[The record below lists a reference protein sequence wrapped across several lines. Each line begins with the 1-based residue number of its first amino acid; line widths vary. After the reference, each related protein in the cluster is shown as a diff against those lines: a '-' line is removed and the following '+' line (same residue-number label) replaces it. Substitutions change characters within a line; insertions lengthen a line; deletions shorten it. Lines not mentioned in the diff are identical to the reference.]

1 MFALISIF
9 KSTALNYYLSW
20 LFMCFASPTL
30 SLNFAA
36 SQVLH
41 SAHPSPSTEENIGKI
56 RQSPCSP
63 AFIIQWEVK
72 VNRHIRA
79 NISALLST
87 LHKLIHLILPAIL

>member
-1 MFALISIF
+1 
-9 KSTALNYYLSW
+9 
-20 LFMCFASPTL
+20 MCFASPTL

-41 SAHPSPSTEENIGKI
+41 SAHPSPSTEENISKI